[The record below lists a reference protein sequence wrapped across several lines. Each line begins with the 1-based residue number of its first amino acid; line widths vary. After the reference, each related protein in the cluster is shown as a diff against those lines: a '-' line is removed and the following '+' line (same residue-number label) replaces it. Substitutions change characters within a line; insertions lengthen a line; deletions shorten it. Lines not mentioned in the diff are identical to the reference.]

1 MLDLYFNPEYAKI
14 YENID
19 GKSDTFYFECEYGKI
34 QNTFIKREVEL
45 EGEKYCEIVTPYGY
59 GGPIITEC
67 GDAAALMKKY
77 YEAFRAYCM
86 ENNVI
91 CEFIRFHLF
100 DNTDVRE
107 NYYGDVV
114 HMSNNVVV
122 NTQGEF
128 DDIWMS
134 YEQKVRK
141 NVKKAVRNE
150 LEILIENSTD
160 HLDDFL
166 KIYYDTMDR
175 NDAKSYYYFKKDY
188 FELISEKLPENY
200 LYFYVLKDNKVI
212 STELVLCSEKYA
224 YSFLGGTFSEYY
236 DLRPN
241 DYLKNE
247 IIKWCNST
255 GRKCFILGGGYHEND
270 GIYRYKRSFT
280 KDEDVKFYSGKHI
293 FNTDIYNKLVLK
305 RKQQS
310 EDFNDKSEYFP
321 LYRA

>member
-14 YENID
+14 YADID
-19 GKSDTFYFECEYGKI
+19 GESDTFNFECEYGKI
-34 QNTFIKREVEL
+34 QNTFIKRVVEFD
-45 EGEKYCEIVTPYGY
+45 GRQYCDIVTPYGY
-59 GGPIITEC
+59 GGPIVLEC
-67 GDAAALMKKY
+67 SDIKGLMKKY
-77 YEAFRAYCM
+77 YEAFSEYCKK
-86 ENNVI
+86 NNVI

-100 DNTDVRE
+100 DNVDVRK
-107 NYYGDVV
+107 NYYGEAE
-114 HMSNNVVV
+114 HISNNVVV

-141 NVKKAVRNE
+141 NVKKAIRNE
-150 LEILIENSTD
+150 LEILIENSTE

-175 NDAKSYYYFKKDY
+175 NDAKSYYYFKKEY
-188 FELISEKLPENY
+188 FEAISEKLPDNY
-200 LYFYVLKDNKVI
+200 VYFYVLEDSKVI
-212 STELVLCSEKYA
+212 STELVLCSESYA
-224 YSFLGGTFSEYY
+224 YSFLGGTFSEFY

-241 DYLKNE
+241 DFLKNE

-280 KDEDVKFYSGKHI
+280 KDEDVKFYSGKYI
-293 FNTDIYNKLVLK
+293 FNKEVYDKLVAQ
-305 RKQQS
+305 RKMQNP
-310 EDFNDKSEYFP
+310 DFDENSGYFP